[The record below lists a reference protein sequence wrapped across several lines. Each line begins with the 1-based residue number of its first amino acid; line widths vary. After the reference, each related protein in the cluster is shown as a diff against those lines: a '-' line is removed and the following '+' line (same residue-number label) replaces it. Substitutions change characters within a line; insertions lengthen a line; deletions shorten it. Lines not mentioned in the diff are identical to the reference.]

1 MRDGNKM
8 ECKYKPVERVGL
20 YIMIIILL
28 LFGPCSM
35 DSDHDNIK
43 KSLERIEDKLGI
55 WER

>member
-1 MRDGNKM
+1 M